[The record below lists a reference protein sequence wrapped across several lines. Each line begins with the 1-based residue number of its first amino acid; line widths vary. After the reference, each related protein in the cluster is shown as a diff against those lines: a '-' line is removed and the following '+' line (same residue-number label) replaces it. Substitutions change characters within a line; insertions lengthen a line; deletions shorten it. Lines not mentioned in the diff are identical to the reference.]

1 MFTDLLDENMTEE
14 RGNLEDQ
21 SGPSAKRWSEIGQ
34 DNFPVPFFFSPLN
47 FPAGLGL
54 KSCSVGVIV
63 S

>member
-14 RGNLEDQ
+14 CGNPKDQ
-21 SGPSAKRWSEIGQ
+21 SGPSAKRWSEIAQ
-34 DNFPVPFFFSPLN
+34 DDFPVPFFFSPLN
-47 FPAGLGL
+47 LPADLGL